1 LISLPHWRG
10 TGIASFIGYGEKS
23 MNHLRFL
30 LAFLVVLGSY
40 GMSSGQD
47 QQQPPQQSQPQ
58 QPQYA
63 REWTGLI
70 PGYQQPAGVE
80 PQHGVMTE
88 VRASR
93 NRRPSDAQFMTQAPV
108 LGPDGKPL
116 PGQFTAIREGQT
128 RPGRSIVT
136 PSISPSSGNADR
148 SPATSS
154 GAIHAPQRNPSQVV
168 GKIPGLGQTGVK
180 PMAGEKVVGK
190 DAPLYFNEYGAQLPA
205 GMSQLPQRGQQINPQ
220 NLYPPFTAPLP
231 KPEPHD
237 LIMYCGVQGRSA
249 DVIAGRCM

>member
-1 LISLPHWRG
+1 
-10 TGIASFIGYGEKS
+10 

-40 GMSSGQD
+40 GLSSGQD

-58 QPQYA
+58 QPQYGVMYQPLDHATA

-88 VRASR
+88 VRA
-93 NRRPSDAQFMTQAPV
+93 
-108 LGPDGKPL
+108 
-116 PGQFTAIREGQT
+116 
-128 RPGRSIVT
+128 
-136 PSISPSSGNADR
+136 
-148 SPATSS
+148 
-154 GAIHAPQRNPSQVV
+154 IHAPQKNPSKQVV
-168 GKIPGLGQTGVK
+168 RKIPGLGQTGVK
-180 PMAGEKVVGK
+180 PMAGEKLVGK
-190 DAPLYFNEYGAQLPA
+190 DAQSPEQPRSFQPKPGVMNQRPRSSPDQQPA
-205 GMSQLPQRGQQINPQ
+205 PTQDLFGGRNNPGDLIYACGSKGLAVDFVTGNCVAPRGQQINPQ

-237 LIMYCGVQGRSA
+237 LIMLCGVQGRSA
-249 DVIAGRCM
+249 DVVTGRCM

>member
-1 LISLPHWRG
+1 
-10 TGIASFIGYGEKS
+10 

-136 PSISPSSGNADR
+136 PSIPPSSGNAYR

-154 GAIHAPQRNPSQVV
+154 GAIHAPQRNPPKQAVR
-168 GKIPGLGQTGVK
+168 KIAALGQTGVK
-180 PMAGEKVVGK
+180 PMAGEKLVSRDG
-190 DAPLYFNEYGAQLPA
+190 PRSFNEYGAQLLTA
-205 GMSQLPQRGQQINPQ
+205 LP
-220 NLYPPFTAPLP
+220 P
-231 KPEPHD
+231 KPEPRD
-237 LIMYCGVQGRSA
+237 LIMRCGVQGRSA